1 MSGHSKWK
9 KIKHKKEASDAKKGK
24 IYTTLIKEI
33 TIAARQGGGGDP
45 DFNPRLR
52 SAMMAARQANMPSD
66 NVDRAIKKGTG
77 EIEGVIYEEVTYE
90 GYGPGGT
97 ALIVEVITDNK
108 NRTVSEIR
116 SFFTRYNGNLGTTGS
131 VAWMFSKKGI
141 LSVEKGNA
149 TEEKLMEVALE
160 AGAEDIKDEGDS
172 FDVYTTPENFEAVRQ
187 ALEKNNIK
195 MSSAEVVFIPSSTI
209 HLEGKAAEQMLKL
222 MEALED
228 HDDVKRVNANFDIDE
243 KEIERIAN
251 K

>member
-33 TIAARQGGGGDP
+33 TIAARQGGGDP

-52 SAMMAARQANMPSD
+52 SAALAARQANMPSD

-77 EIEGVIYEEVTYE
+77 EIEGVIYEEITYE

-97 ALIVEVITDNK
+97 ALLVEVITDNK

-116 SFFTRYNGNLGTTGS
+116 SSFTRYNGNLGATGS
-131 VAWMFSKKGI
+131 VGWMFSKKGV
-141 LSVEKGNA
+141 LCVEKGNA

-172 FDVYTTPENFEAVRQ
+172 FDIYTTPENFEGVKEV
-187 ALEKNNIK
+187 LEKNKIK
-195 MSSAEVVFIPSSTI
+195 LSSAEVVYVPGSTI

-222 MEALED
+222 MEALEE

-243 KEIERIAN
+243 KEIEKIAN

>member
-1 MSGHSKWK
+1 
-9 KIKHKKEASDAKKGK
+9 
-24 IYTTLIKEI
+24 
-33 TIAARQGGGGDP
+33 
-45 DFNPRLR
+45 
-52 SAMMAARQANMPSD
+52 
-66 NVDRAIKKGTG
+66 
-77 EIEGVIYEEVTYE
+77 
-90 GYGPGGT
+90 
-97 ALIVEVITDNK
+97 
-108 NRTVSEIR
+108 
-116 SFFTRYNGNLGTTGS
+116 
-131 VAWMFSKKGI
+131 
-141 LSVEKGNA
+141 
-149 TEEKLMEVALE
+149 VALE

-172 FDVYTTPENFEAVRQ
+172 FDVYTTAENFEKVRE